1 MTVKKNLLK
10 FGLVV
15 GGIAAANAYVHHEG
29 YTIPGRTMVRC
40 RSGHEFSTMWVSGIS
55 VKSLRLGLHTRL
67 MRCPECR
74 AWRIVHPIK
83 PIVRVPDEPRVAA

>member
-1 MTVKKNLLK
+1 MTVKKSLLK
-10 FGLVV
+10 LGLLA

-40 RSGHEFSTMWVSGIS
+40 RSGHEFSTIWVSGMS
-55 VKSLRLGLHTRL
+55 VASLRLGLHTRF
-67 MRCPECR
+67 MKCPECN

-83 PIVRVPDEPRVAA
+83 PIVAVPEEPPVAA